1 MIYNNI
7 TSKHNN
13 IHKKTGIYIAN
24 NFDVFISIFS
34 IAFFFIIA
42 TFISEYIA
50 ESLIFKPKMT
60 II

>member
-24 NFDVFISIFS
+24 NFDV
-34 IAFFFIIA
+34 
-42 TFISEYIA
+42 
-50 ESLIFKPKMT
+50 LWLQ
-60 II
+60 